1 MLNIQKKMNNAFL
14 ALLGLP
20 ATAVGFALSTQIA
33 ALSWILSN
41 KYGLDIHDVAFVWLA
56 GPIAGIFGQVIVGL
70 LSDNVWFM
78 GGRRRPF
85 IMIGGLISTIAF
97 LALPNINGI
106 SKVTG
111 ITDIILIASV
121 IALFLDLSINVTF
134 NPARSIIADLT
145 PEGKV
150 RTSGFVW
157 MQIMSGFFGVF
168 AYFLSMVFGNET
180 LLYIAA
186 IIVFLTAVFP
196 ILFIQENRYLNEEQ
210 KGIVRKKINW
220 LKICLWLVGII
231 VRLIVLFFV
240 FYLGLFLYFIII
252 YMIYI
257 IYDMNAHPSKNNQFY
272 EIIKSIFPLFGFF
285 VFGIFSLYFH
295 FFTDLLLAWH
305 NRVLI
310 SALVY
315 TVVIGII
322 IIIKGLKNPSNN
334 NEFQKIMIAHS
345 FTWVAFQSMFILS
358 YFYIKNQIMPNVNIS
373 SISANW
379 FAEKLTGVV
388 SQTPESSTGNILSL
402 GFFILNL
409 VGAIFPLILQTIAK
423 KIGRVKTYIAALT
436 FSVIGYFYIAFFC
449 QLEFDFY
456 IGMFLVGIGWSAV
469 ISIVFAIMSERV
481 NPAKMGSSMGVFNLA
496 VVLPQM
502 MSNGVAN
509 IIKETGNHQLLY
521 IFCGALVTCSIIF
534 WMFVKEPESSNTK
547 QNIPSGG
554 H

>member
-1 MLNIQKKMNNAFL
+1 MLNIQKKMSNAFL

-56 GPIAGIFGQVIVGL
+56 GPIAGIFGQVIVGMI
-70 LSDNVWFM
+70 SDNVWFM

-85 IMIGGLISTIAF
+85 IMIGGMVSTIAF
-97 LALPNINGI
+97 LALPNISGI
-106 SKVTG
+106 SRVTG

-150 RTSGFVW
+150 RTSGYVW

-168 AYFLSMVFGNET
+168 AYFLSMLFGNEL

-186 IIVFLTAVFP
+186 VIVFITAVFP
-196 ILFIQENRYLNEEQ
+196 VLFIQE
-210 KGIVRKKINW
+210 RKDLETATENQAKFGVWEIFKEIYP
-220 LKICLWLVGII
+220 LYG
-231 VRLIVLFFV
+231 
-240 FYLGLFLYFIII
+240 FL
-252 YMIYI
+252 
-257 IYDMNAHPSKNNQFY
+257 
-272 EIIKSIFPLFGFF
+272 
-285 VFGIFSLYFH
+285 VFGIFSLFFH
-295 FFTDLLLAWH
+295 FFTETLAAWH
-305 NRVLI
+305 NPVLI
-310 SALVY
+310 AALSY
-315 TVVIGII
+315 SVVIGII
-322 IIIKGLKNPSNN
+322 NIVHGLKHPSNK
-334 NEFQKIMIAHS
+334 NEFQKIMLAHS
-345 FTWVAFQSMFILS
+345 FTWVAFQSMFIMS
-358 YFYIKNQIMPNVNIS
+358 GFFIENQIMPNMNVTGVT
-373 SISANW
+373 ANW
-379 FAEKLTGVV
+379 FAETLTGNT
-388 SQTPESSTGNILSL
+388 QTSAASIGNIVSL

-409 VGAIFPLILQTIAK
+409 VGAIFPLILQAIAK
-423 KIGRVKTYIAALT
+423 NIGRVKTYIAALS
-436 FSVIGYFYIAFFC
+436 FSAIGYFYVAYFSRVE
-449 QLEFDFY
+449 LDFY

-481 NPAKMGSSMGVFNLA
+481 NPLQMGLFMGVFNLA

-521 IFCGALVTCSIIF
+521 IFCGGLVTCSIIF
-534 WMFVKEPESSNTK
+534 WMFVKEPESSKVK
-547 QNIPSGG
+547 QNIPTGG

>member
-1 MLNIQKKMNNAFL
+1 MLNIQKKMSNAFL

-41 KYGLDIHDVAFVWLA
+41 KYHLDIHDVAFVWLA

-85 IMIGGLISTIAF
+85 IIIGGLVSSIAF
-97 LALPNINGI
+97 LALPNISAI
-106 SKVTG
+106 SHVTG

-121 IALFLDLSINVTF
+121 IALFLDLSVNVTF

-150 RTSGFVW
+150 RMSGYVW

-186 IIVFLTAVFP
+186 VIVFLTAVFP
-196 ILFIQENRYLNEEQ
+196 ILFIQEKKEQ
-210 KGIVRKKINW
+210 TGAQAKDQEKFG
-220 LKICLWLVGII
+220 LWQIFKEIYPLYG
-231 VRLIVLFFV
+231 
-240 FYLGLFLYFIII
+240 FL
-252 YMIYI
+252 
-257 IYDMNAHPSKNNQFY
+257 
-272 EIIKSIFPLFGFF
+272 
-285 VFGIFSLYFH
+285 VFGVFSLFFH
-295 FFTDLLLAWH
+295 FFTVELAALH
-305 NRVLI
+305 NPVLI
-310 SALVY
+310 AALAYSVI
-315 TVVIGII
+315 IGILI
-322 IIIKGLKNPSNN
+322 IIQGIKIQSNR
-334 NEFQKIMIAHS
+334 NEFQKIMLAHS

-358 YFYIKNQIMPNVNIS
+358 GFFIENQILPNVNIS
-373 SISANW
+373 HVTANW
-379 FAEKLTGVV
+379 FAEQLTGVT
-388 SQTPESSTGNILSL
+388 QTSASSVGNMVSL

-409 VGAIFPLILQTIAK
+409 IGAIFPLILQFIAK
-423 KIGRVKTYIAALT
+423 RIGRVKTYIAALT
-436 FSVIGYFYIAFFC
+436 FSAIGYFYIAYFSR
-449 QLEFDFY
+449 LEIDFY

-481 NPAKMGSSMGVFNLA
+481 NPAKMGLYMGVFNLA

-509 IIKETGNHQLLY
+509 VIKATGNHQLLY
-521 IFCGALVTCSIIF
+521 IFCGLLVTTSVIF
-534 WMFVKEPESSNTK
+534 WMFVKEPESSG
-547 QNIPSGG
+547 ISSGVPKAG

>member
-1 MLNIQKKMNNAFL
+1 MLNIQKKMSNPFL

-41 KYGLDIHDVAFVWLA
+41 KYHLDIHEVAFVWLA

-85 IMIGGLISTIAF
+85 IILGGLVSSIAF
-97 LALPNINGI
+97 LALPNISRI
-106 SKVTG
+106 SHVTG

-121 IALFLDLSINVTF
+121 IALFLDLSVNVTF

-150 RTSGFVW
+150 RTSGYVW

-168 AYFLSMVFGNET
+168 AYFLSMVFGNEL

-186 IIVFLTAVFP
+186 VIVFLTAVFP
-196 ILFIQENRYLNEEQ
+196 VLFIQE
-210 KGIVRKKINW
+210 KKDVAQESLENQE
-220 LKICLWLVGII
+220 KFG
-231 VRLIVLFFV
+231 VLQIF
-240 FYLGLFLYFIII
+240 
-252 YMIYI
+252 
-257 IYDMNAHPSKNNQFY
+257 K
-272 EIIKSIFPLFGFF
+272 EIFPLYGFL
-285 VFGIFSLYFH
+285 VFGIFSLFYH
-295 FFTDLLLAWH
+295 FFPETLGVWH
-305 NRVLI
+305 NPMLI
-310 SALVY
+310 SSLVY
-315 TVVIGII
+315 SVVIGILI
-322 IIIKGLKNPSNN
+322 IISGLKKSSNR
-334 NEFQKIMIAHS
+334 NEFQKIMLAHS

-358 YFYIKNQIMPNVNIS
+358 GFFIENQILPNVNIS
-373 SISANW
+373 DIAANW
-379 FAEKLTGVV
+379 FAERLTGVA
-388 SQTPESSTGNILSL
+388 QTTGSSVGNIVSL

-409 VGAIFPLILQTIAK
+409 IGAIFPLILQSIAK
-423 KIGRVKTYIAALT
+423 RIGRVKTYISALT
-436 FSVIGYFYIAFFC
+436 FSAIGYFYIAFFSHV
-449 QLEFDFY
+449 EIDFY

-481 NPAKMGSSMGVFNLA
+481 NPAKMGLYMGVFNLA

-509 IIKETGNHQLLY
+509 VIKETGNHQLLY
-521 IFCGALVTCSIIF
+521 IFCGLLITTSVIF
-534 WMFVKEPESSNTK
+534 WMFVKEPESSDTTIQVPK
-547 QNIPSGG
+547 G

>member
-1 MLNIQKKMNNAFL
+1 MLNIQKKMSNAFL

-41 KYGLDIHDVAFVWLA
+41 KYHLDIHDVAFVWLA

-85 IMIGGLISTIAF
+85 IIIGGMVSTIAF
-97 LALPNINGI
+97 LALPHIRGI
-106 SKVTG
+106 SHVTG
-111 ITDIILIASV
+111 ISDIILIASV

-145 PEGKV
+145 TEGKV
-150 RTSGFVW
+150 RTSGYVW

-168 AYFLSMVFGNET
+168 AYFLSMVFGNIM

-186 IIVFLTAVFP
+186 VIVFATAVFP
-196 ILFIQENRYLNEEQ
+196 ILFIQE
-210 KGIVRKKINW
+210 RKDLEIAKTE
-220 LKICLWLVGII
+220 
-231 VRLIVLFFV
+231 
-240 FYLGLFLYFIII
+240 
-252 YMIYI
+252 
-257 IYDMNAHPSKNNQFY
+257 NQEKYGVWQIFQ
-272 EIIKSIFPLFGFF
+272 EIFPLYGFLVFGFF
-285 VFGIFSLYFH
+285 SLFYH
-295 FFTDLLLAWH
+295 FYPEALGAWH
-305 NRVLI
+305 NPVLI
-310 SALVY
+310 ASLAYSVI
-315 TVVIGII
+315 IGIVI
-322 IIIKGLKNPSNN
+322 IVLGVKNPTNR
-334 NEFQKIMIAHS
+334 NEFQKIMLAHS

-358 YFYIKNQIMPNVNIS
+358 GFFIEHQILPNIGLKGVA
-373 SISANW
+373 ANW
-379 FAEKLTGVV
+379 FAEKLTGTAQNSGATV
-388 SQTPESSTGNILSL
+388 GNIVSL

-409 VGAIFPLILQTIAK
+409 IGAIFPLILQSIAK

-436 FSVIGYFYIAFFC
+436 FSAFGYFYIAYFS
-449 QLEFDFY
+449 QVEIDFY

-481 NPAKMGSSMGVFNLA
+481 NPAKMGLYMGVFNLA

-509 IIKETGNHQLLY
+509 VIKATGNHQLLY
-521 IFCGALVTCSIIF
+521 IFCGLLVSTSVIF
-534 WMFVKEPESSNTK
+534 WMFVKEPESSGTT
-547 QNIPSGG
+547 QNIPKG

>member
-1 MLNIQKKMNNAFL
+1 MLNIQKKLSNPFL

-70 LSDNVWFM
+70 ISDNVWFM

-85 IMIGGLISTIAF
+85 IMIGGMVSTIAF
-97 LALPNINGI
+97 LALPHIKGI
-106 SKVTG
+106 SHITG
-111 ITDIILIASV
+111 IADIIIIASV

-150 RTSGFVW
+150 RTSGYVW

-186 IIVFLTAVFP
+186 VIVFLLAVFP
-196 ILFIQENRYLNEEQ
+196 VLFIQEKKDDGQQTTETQEKFGVGQ
-210 KGIVRKKINW
+210 IVK
-220 LKICLWLVGII
+220 
-231 VRLIVLFFV
+231 
-240 FYLGLFLYFIII
+240 
-252 YMIYI
+252 
-257 IYDMNAHPSKNNQFY
+257 
-272 EIIKSIFPLFGFF
+272 EIFPLYGFL
-285 VFGIFSLYFH
+285 VFGLFSLFYH
-295 FFTDLLLAWH
+295 FFTDALAAWH
-305 NRVLI
+305 NPVLI
-310 SALVY
+310 ASLVY
-315 TVVIGII
+315 SVLIGIYI
-322 IIIKGLKNPSNN
+322 ILKGFRGKSNQ
-334 NEFQKIMIAHS
+334 NEFQKIMLAHS

-358 YFYIKNQIMPNVNIS
+358 GFFIENQILPNIGLTGVK
-373 SISANW
+373 ANW
-379 FAEKLTGVV
+379 FAERLTGVTQDSGATV
-388 SQTPESSTGNILSL
+388 GNMVSL
-402 GFFILNL
+402 GFFILNFI
-409 VGAIFPLILQTIAK
+409 GAVFPLILQSIAK
-423 KIGRVKTYIAALT
+423 RIGRVRTYISALV
-436 FSVIGYFYIAFFC
+436 FSAIGYFYIAFFSKV
-449 QLEFDFY
+449 EIDFY
-456 IGMFLVGIGWSAV
+456 IGMVLVGIGWSAV

-481 NPAKMGSSMGVFNLA
+481 NAAKMGLYMGVFNLA

-509 IIKETGNHQLLY
+509 VIKSTGNHQLLY
-521 IFCGALVTCSIIF
+521 IFCGLFIVTSVVF
-534 WMFVKEPESSNTK
+534 WLFVKEPESTGEK
-547 QNIPSGG
+547 KIVSGG